1 VPVIEGIVPAP
12 APTARVR
19 AVAPGLGETWRIL
32 PEETPVALVYNGGTQ
47 AVMMATPADIE
58 DFAWGFTLSE
68 GIAPRGHL
76 PEVEVLAYDTPS
88 GPALEARMW
97 VDARTEAMLASRRR
111 ANLGPVGCGLC
122 GIDSLSEALR
132 PLPPLPEAHIGLTT
146 ADVKF
151 GLGELRDWQPLHDE
165 TRAVHAA
172 GFWQPGNGILLA
184 REDVGR
190 HNALDKLIGALARM
204 NVDPALGAIAL
215 TSRLSVEMIQKTVVA
230 GCPILLAVSAPTARA
245 VRIADAANL
254 TLASTSRGEVQVF
267 THPRRILTRRR
278 ERPRFGR

>member
-1 VPVIEGIVPAP
+1 MPVIEGIVPAP

-19 AVAPGLGETWRIL
+19 AVAPGLGETWRVL

-68 GIAPRGHL
+68 GIAPREAL

-97 VDARTEAMLASRRR
+97 VDARTEADLAARRR

-132 PLPPLPEAHIGLTT
+132 PLPMLPEAHVGVTT
-146 ADVKF
+146 ADAKF
-151 GLGELRDWQPLHDE
+151 ALGELRDWQPLHDE

-190 HNALDKLIGALARM
+190 HNALDKLIGALARAGS
-204 NVDPALGAIAL
+204 DPSLGAIAL
-215 TSRLSVEMIQKTVVA
+215 TSRLSVEMIQKTAMA

-245 VRIADAANL
+245 VRIAEAANL
-254 TLASTSRGEVQVF
+254 TLASTSRGDVQVF

>member
-19 AVAPGLGETWRIL
+19 AVAPGLGETWRTL